1 MTELAKAYLGFQAT
15 SLETERVFSD
25 MGNLIHKKRTRLRPD
40 IIDALLFLK
49 LNLRY
54 GTIITEG
61 WLQE

>member
-1 MTELAKAYLGFQAT
+1 MTELAKAYSEFQAT

-25 MGNLIHKKRTRLRPD
+25 MGNLIHKKRTRLRQD

>member
-1 MTELAKAYLGFQAT
+1 MKELAKAYLGFQAT

-25 MGNLIHKKRTRLRPD
+25 MGNLIYKKRTRLKPD

-54 GTIITEG
+54 GTVITQG